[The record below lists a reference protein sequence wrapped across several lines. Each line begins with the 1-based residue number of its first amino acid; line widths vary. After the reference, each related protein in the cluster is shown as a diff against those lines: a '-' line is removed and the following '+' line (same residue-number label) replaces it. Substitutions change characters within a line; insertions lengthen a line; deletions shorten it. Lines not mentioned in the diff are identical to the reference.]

1 MPNQSTQLSE
11 EYRQRQLAVRAAFLA
26 QFIPTMALLSWT
38 EIDATYPA
46 WVRVV
51 MNLIRTYRQASAD
64 IAVDYYQRVRLI
76 EAPQAPTPAPT
87 IQFVNAPDAQLPG
100 PARLNTGRNA
110 RVAGQLDT
118 GTRRDSR
125 RDDRPTK
132 IDAPHFGEF
141 KPAVLDW
148 GDADNAAERSLL
160 VTGPVAMKRA
170 AHNGLGETRSRKVT
184 VVLASG
190 SASRHVLNGARD
202 TTLELIDTDDVAQG
216 WIRMLGPRPCAF
228 CAMLASRGPVF
239 SEGSIARSDSNF
251 DGPGTIK
258 VHDHCMCWPKAV
270 FQSNPEWPGNN
281 RAYQRMWKEN
291 IEGKYS
297 GKDARNAWRRLWESQ
312 QREAKRAEEITA

>member
-11 EYRQRQLAVRAAFLA
+11 EYRQQQLAVRAAFLA

-64 IAVDYYQRVRLI
+64 LAVDYYERVRLI

-87 IQFVNAPDAQLPG
+87 IQFVNRPDAQLPG
-100 PARLNTGRNA
+100 PTRLNTGRNA
-110 RVAGQLDT
+110 RVAGRLNT
-118 GTRRDSR
+118 GRTVPPR

-148 GDADNAAERSLL
+148 GNADNAAERSLL
-160 VTGPVAMKRA
+160 VTGPAAMKRA
-170 AHNGLGETRSRKVT
+170 AHNGLGEARSRKVT

-202 TTLELIDTDDVAQG
+202 TTLELIDADDVAQG

-228 CAMLASRGPVF
+228 CAMLAARGPVF
-239 SEGSIARSDSNF
+239 SEGSIARSNSNF
-251 DGPGTIK
+251 DGPGNIK

-281 RAYQRMWKEN
+281 RAYQRMWKDN

-312 QREAKRAEEITA
+312 QREAQRAEEITA